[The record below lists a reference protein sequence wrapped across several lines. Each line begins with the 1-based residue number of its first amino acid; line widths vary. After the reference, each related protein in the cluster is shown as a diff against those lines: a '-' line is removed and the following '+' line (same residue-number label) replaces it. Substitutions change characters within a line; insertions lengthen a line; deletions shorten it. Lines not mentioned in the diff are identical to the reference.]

1 MKMKK
6 ITTLVLLITLF
17 SFTFTF
23 NSCKEEAGDFCEDVN
38 CLNGGTCSQ
47 GTCNCTER
55 YTGSRCQN
63 QKTPT
68 SIKIPVVEIPKWPY
82 KNNGQD
88 WDENDGPDLSISV
101 LKKGISEIY
110 TTVQPIM
117 NVFPGNLY
125 EFNTFPVLTIKDVT
139 SSYTL
144 RLLDIDNWS
153 PAIMGELDFVL
164 YEDGNG
170 FPTTMLIDDGGD
182 ISFKIHLVY
191 YFD

>member
-1 MKMKK
+1 
-6 ITTLVLLITLF
+6 
-17 SFTFTF
+17 
-23 NSCKEEAGDFCEDVN
+23 
-38 CLNGGTCSQ
+38 
-47 GTCNCTER
+47 
-55 YTGSRCQN
+55 
-63 QKTPT
+63 
-68 SIKIPVVEIPKWPY
+68 
-82 KNNGQD
+82 
-88 WDENDGPDLSISV
+88 
-101 LKKGISEIY
+101 
-110 TTVQPIM
+110 M